1 MAKFKFRLATLLR
14 LRESA
19 RDERRAQLA
28 QAYRADELL
37 EEQKRILEEHLADM
51 RRRAR
56 QAAGPGEID
65 VDRLLEARR
74 FETVLLAQKEHV
86 HNQQE
91 MIRIEIERR
100 RQTLVAANRE
110 VRVLENLRARQY
122 GRHQAEENRQEIRRL
137 DEAAQ
142 LRAVG
147 EDRP

>member
-1 MAKFKFRLATLLR
+1 MKFKFRLQTLLR
-14 LRESA
+14 LRDSA

-37 EEQKRILEEHLADM
+37 EEKKRMLEEHLSDM
-51 RRRAR
+51 QRRAR

-65 VDRLLEARR
+65 VDRLIEARR

-91 MIRIEIERR
+91 MIRVEIERR
-100 RQTLVAANRE
+100 RQALVAANRE
-110 VRVLENLRARQY
+110 VRVLENLRARQH
-122 GRHQAEENRQEIRRL
+122 GRHQAEENRQEIQRL

-142 LRAVG
+142 LRAIR
-147 EDRP
+147 ENRA

>member
-1 MAKFKFRLATLLR
+1 MPKFKFRLATLLR

-37 EEQKRILEEHLADM
+37 AEKKRILEEHLADM
-51 RRRAR
+51 RRRTR
-56 QAAGPGEID
+56 LAASPGEID

-86 HNQQE
+86 GNQQE

-100 RQTLVAANRE
+100 RQALVAANRE
-110 VRVLENLRARQY
+110 VRILENLRARQH
-122 GRHQAEENRQEIRRL
+122 GRHQAEENRQETKQL
-137 DEAAQ
+137 DEAAR
-142 LRAVG
+142 LRALR

>member
-1 MAKFKFRLATLLR
+1 MTKFKFRLATLLR

-37 EEQKRILEEHLADM
+37 EEKKRILEEHLADM

-74 FETVLLAQKEHV
+74 FETILLAQKEHV

-100 RQTLVAANRE
+100 RQALVAANRE
-110 VRVLENLRARQY
+110 VRVLENLRVRQY
-122 GRHQAEENRQEIRRL
+122 GRHQAEENRQEIKQL